1 MVRDTIVMLG
11 GVATWGQLVAVHG
24 DAPVRA
30 AVRRG
35 EVERTARGRYS
46 RPGIPDL
53 QRFAHANHAIVSGLS
68 AAEWHG
74 WPVLRAAR
82 KPWITVPRSRG
93 RTSLPDGA
101 AHIAYADLPTREHV
115 LGVTRPMRTV
125 LDCARWLPLT
135 EALAVADSAVR
146 RGAIDTLDLRRRADA
161 VHGPGAARVRK
172 VAALASP
179 IVANPLESAARAL
192 TVRAVD
198 LPFRPQLQVCDSGLF
213 ATVDLGNEELRI
225 AIEVEGYAFHGGPR
239 EFARDCLRYT
249 ELVAFGWL
257 VVRLTYTD
265 IVHHPTWSMWA
276 IDATVRQ
283 RRNQPISSPP
293 SRA

>member
-68 AAEWHG
+68 AA
-74 WPVLRAAR
+74 
-82 KPWITVPRSRG
+82 
-93 RTSLPDGA
+93 
-101 AHIAYADLPTREHV
+101 
-115 LGVTRPMRTV
+115 
-125 LDCARWLPLT
+125 
-135 EALAVADSAVR
+135 
-146 RGAIDTLDLRRRADA
+146 
-161 VHGPGAARVRK
+161 
-172 VAALASP
+172 
-179 IVANPLESAARAL
+179 ESAARAL